1 MMARRPRST
10 PRSRLTAAVPPAPFL
25 VLLSAG
31 GAVLV
36 SLPERLV
43 AAGGLLLLLV
53 TAVGLLV
60 MVAAGCGL
68 RGFGGWRG
76 GMRGGQAVPP

>member
-10 PRSRLTAAVPPAPFL
+10 PRSRLTAVPPALFL

-31 GAVLV
+31 GADLV

-68 RGFGGWRG
+68 RGWRGWGWGVGVGGWG
-76 GMRGGQAVPP
+76 E